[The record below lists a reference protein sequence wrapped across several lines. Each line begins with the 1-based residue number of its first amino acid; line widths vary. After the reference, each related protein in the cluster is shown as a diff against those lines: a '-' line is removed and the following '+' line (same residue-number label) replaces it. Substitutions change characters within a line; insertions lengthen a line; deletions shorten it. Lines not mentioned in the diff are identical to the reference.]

1 MNEDVL
7 SFGLQSGC
15 HWGDGTQES
24 EQLSLNP
31 KLTSIFA
38 LVSIIQ
44 SLCIKGN
51 FSFFFF
57 AFGGG
62 ALFLLAFL

>member
-7 SFGLQSGC
+7 SFGLQSGFN
-15 HWGDGTQES
+15 WGDRTHES

-31 KLTSIFA
+31 KLISIFA

-51 FSFFFF
+51 FFF

-62 ALFLLAFL
+62 VLFLLAFL

>member
-15 HWGDGTQES
+15 HWGDGTHES

-51 FSFFFF
+51 FF
-57 AFGGG
+57 
-62 ALFLLAFL
+62 FLLLGEGPFFS